1 MNRSFQLIAS
11 IALVATPLLSLAD
24 TTVGFSNSNASDK
37 FRTLLQESVAT
48 HGKTKTGVTLEAQD
62 AKDDAGKQLAQVKA
76 MADKKLGALIIL
88 PVNTTTAPMTDAA
101 RKAGVPVVYVN
112 NRPSEALG
120 DGTTFVGSDELMA
133 GRMQGDFIAKKLGG
147 KGTVVILK
155 GPSEHSA
162 TVSRTKGLKAVLS
175 GHPGM
180 TVATEITANWKR
192 SEAQA
197 AIAALLKKGEAP
209 SVIAANNDEMAL
221 GAVDAI
227 AAAGGAA
234 SKVLVLGVD
243 ATPDALRAVKDGK
256 MAATVLQN
264 AKGQG
269 RAALDLALKMAA
281 KESVPKE
288 LMVPFELVT
297 AENLAKYAAK

>member
-11 IALVATPLLSLAD
+11 IALAATPLLSLAD
-24 TTVGFSNSNASDK
+24 TSVGFSNSNASDK

-48 HGKTKTGVTLEAQD
+48 HAKTKTGVTLEFQD
-62 AKDDAGKQLAQVKA
+62 AKDDTGKQLAQVKA
-76 MADKKLGALIIL
+76 LADKKLGAIIIL
-88 PVNTTTAPMTDAA
+88 PVNTTTAPLSDAA
-101 RKAGVPVVYVN
+101 RKAGVPIVYVN
-112 NRPSEALG
+112 NRPSEPLG
-120 DGTTFVGSDELMA
+120 DGTMFVGSDELMA

-147 KGTVVILK
+147 NGTVVILK

-162 TVSRTKGLKAVLS
+162 TLARTKGLKAVLS

-180 TVATEITANWKR
+180 KVTSEITANWKR

-197 AIAALLKKGEAP
+197 AIADLLKKGEAP

-227 AAAGGAA
+227 TAAGGAA

-269 RAALDLALKMAA
+269 RAALDLALKMAN
-281 KESVPKE
+281 KEAVPKE

-297 AENLAKYAAK
+297 AENLDKYTAK